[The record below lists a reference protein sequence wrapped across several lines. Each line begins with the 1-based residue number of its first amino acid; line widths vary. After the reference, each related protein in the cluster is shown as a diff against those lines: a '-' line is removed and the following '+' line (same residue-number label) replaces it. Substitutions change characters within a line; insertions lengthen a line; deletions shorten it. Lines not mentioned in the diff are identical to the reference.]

1 MNMIPIKAIKSPVN
15 NVIKN
20 IVTDEKEKTCI
31 VVDTNIIM
39 DDNEIMYR
47 LMKEYDIIIFPL
59 TTIKELDKH
68 KFDKNKSYS
77 ARCALRSIREFQLKY
92 PEKIQFSTN
101 TEEISDNDEKIINVA
116 KQNNA
121 VLATKDVSM
130 GLIANTKGVET
141 KIYDLMMNDIFNPYY
156 YVEDTDLYNATNED
170 VFTFAQTY
178 DDGDYDT
185 LIKIFSDIT
194 KRTITKDSWIFILI
208 NVVGKSPI
216 IYANN
221 PIKKIIERIDN
232 VPKYRKISIDQHTS
246 INALDEYQNCCVY
259 AMVEAPNL
267 LLCGSYG
274 SGKSLLTT
282 AYALANNEKKTYIT
296 RPNIGVD
303 RRLELGFLPGHLDE
317 KLFQWQ
323 TGIMSSL
330 YYIYSNTKNQTS
342 TKMQGGSTY
351 DFVKEAIFKKY
362 FEMMSLETIQGVSF
376 LKSDLVLLDEVQ
388 LCSISILSIILSRF
402 GNGAKLIMTGDHKQ
416 AYEAIR
422 PAESGL
428 LKTLRVLPH
437 RSLAYVELKYN
448 YRSDLIEIANM
459 LQNKVIE

>member
-1 MNMIPIKAIKSPVN
+1 MVKKI
-15 NVIKN
+15 VI
-20 IVTDEKEKTCI
+20 
-31 VVDTNIIM
+31 DTNIIM
-39 DDNEIMYR
+39 DDNEIMYK
-47 LMKEYDIIIFPL
+47 LMTEYDTIIFPL
-59 TTIKELDKH
+59 TTMKELDKH
-68 KFDKNKSYS
+68 KFDKDKSYS
-77 ARCALRSIREFQLKY
+77 ARCALRSIKEFKLKY
-92 PEKIQFSTN
+92 PNKIQFSAN
-101 TEEISDNDEKIINVA
+101 DNEISTNDEKIIEVA

-141 KIYDLMMNDIFNPYY
+141 KIYDTMINDIFDPYY
-156 YVEDTDLYNATNED
+156 YIEDTDLYKATNED
-170 VFTFAQTY
+170 VFSFAQMY
-178 DDGDYDT
+178 DDGDYET
-185 LIKIFSDIT
+185 LLKIFSGIT
-194 KRTITKDSWIFILI
+194 NRIIDKNSWIFIFI
-208 NVVGKSPI
+208 NVIGKSPI

-221 PIKKIIERIDN
+221 PIKEIIERIDN
-232 VPKYRKISIDQHTS
+232 VPKYRKINIDTHTG
-246 INALDEYQNCCVY
+246 INALDEYQNCGIY
-259 AMVEAPNL
+259 AMLEAPNL

-303 RRLELGFLPGHLDE
+303 RRLELGFLPGHLEE

-323 TGIMSSL
+323 TGIISSL
-330 YYIYSNTKNQTS
+330 YYIYSDTKGQTS
-342 TKMQGGSTY
+342 TKMQCGSTY
-351 DFVKEAIFKKY
+351 DFVKDAIFKKY

-388 LCSISILSIILSRF
+388 LCNISILSTILSRF
-402 GNGAKLIMTGDHKQ
+402 GNGAKLIMTGDPKQ
-416 AYEAIR
+416 AYEVIR

-448 YRSDLIEIANM
+448 YRSDLIEIADM
-459 LQNKVIE
+459 LQNKVIK

>member
-1 MNMIPIKAIKSPVN
+1 MTIAAIDNYKSA
-15 NVIKN
+15 
-20 IVTDEKEKTCI
+20 EKKKITCV

-39 DDNEIMYR
+39 DDNEIMYK
-47 LMKEYDIIIFPL
+47 LMKEYDKIIFPL

-68 KFDKNKSYS
+68 KFDKDKSYS
-77 ARCALRSIREFQLKY
+77 ARCAIRSIREFQLKF
-92 PEKIQFSTN
+92 PDIIQFSAN
-101 TEEISDNDEKIINVA
+101 DDEISANDEKIIEVA

-121 VLATKDVSM
+121 ILATKDISM

-141 KIYDLMMNDIFNPYY
+141 KIYDTMMNDIFDPYY
-156 YVEDTDLYNATNED
+156 YINDTDLYKATNED
-170 VFTFAQTY
+170 IFSFAQMY
-178 DDGDYDT
+178 DDGDYET
-185 LIKIFSDIT
+185 LLKIFSDIT
-194 KRTITKDSWIFILI
+194 KRTIIKNSWIFIFI

-232 VPKYRKISIDQHTS
+232 VPKYRKINIDIHTN
-246 INALDEYQNCCVY
+246 INALDEYQNCCIY
-259 AMVEAPNL
+259 AMLEAPNL

-282 AYALANNEKKTYIT
+282 AFALANNERKTYIT

-330 YYIYSNTKNQTS
+330 YYIYSDTKGQMS

-351 DFVKEAIFKKY
+351 DFVKDAIFKKY

-402 GNGAKLIMTGDHKQ
+402 GNGAKLIMTGDPKQ

-428 LKTLRVLPH
+428 LKTLRILPH